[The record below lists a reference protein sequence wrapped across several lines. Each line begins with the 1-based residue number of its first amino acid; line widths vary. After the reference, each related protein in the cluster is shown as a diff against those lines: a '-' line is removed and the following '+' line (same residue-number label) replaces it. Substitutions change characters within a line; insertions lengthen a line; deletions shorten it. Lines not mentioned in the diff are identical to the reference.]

1 MNFVDIIAVSQN
13 ETFQMEADSAL
24 EVECHNH
31 SEIVTLSKS
40 GYTTM
45 FFCHFSEGRLMT
57 FCLFLQPTKS
67 FQKCSIHKQT
77 IAPLD
82 SNLFSFISQPPPS
95 PPPLPLSLFMA
106 KGGKKETIYKVVSL
120 FPLTARFPQSDRE
133 KHLGNEIFPGQI
145 KVREFCDC
153 SGNFDNVF

>member
-95 PPPLPLSLFMA
+95 PPSPFPSSWRREA
-106 KGGKKETIYKVVSL
+106 KKKQFIKL
-120 FPLTARFPQSDRE
+120 FPCFP
-133 KHLGNEIFPGQI
+133 
-145 KVREFCDC
+145 
-153 SGNFDNVF
+153 